1 MQAQRTL
8 INLTKKTTTNVS
20 PNKDT
25 ESINSTTVTTSCNH
39 IPVKIKS
46 VNGNGT
52 YSMTMGL
59 LTDSKFQIIV
69 GGEVL
74 LLVANSITQDSHR
87 LISRADC

>member
-8 INLTKKTTTNVS
+8 INLTKKTITNVS

-25 ESINSTTVTTSCNH
+25 AINSTTVTTSCNH

-87 LISRADC
+87 PISRADC